1 MLNNKEIQAIGRL
14 LRSEKINLLL
24 KDLSDSDQ
32 KIITDLKI
40 NISKESSNDVRLFVD
55 GAADLNN
62 KIAGIGGVAF
72 QNDVK
77 LFEFADFIGEATN
90 NQAEYRSLIKGLE
103 LLIKNGVKGAN
114 IYMDSE
120 LVVRQINGR
129 YKVKNE
135 RMIPL
140 YNISCQL
147 LAKMT
152 YYSIA
157 HIVRDKNQEAD
168 RLSKIGM
175 SSQ

>member
-1 MLNNKEIQAIGRL
+1 MQ
-14 LRSEKINLLL
+14 SDKINLLIN
-24 KDLSDSDQ
+24 DLSDSDR
-32 KIITDLKI
+32 KIITNLKI
-40 NISKESSNDVRLFVD
+40 NISKESSNAVRLFVD

-72 QNDVK
+72 QNDRK
-77 LFEFADFIGEATN
+77 IFEFADFIGEATN

-103 LLIKNGVKGAN
+103 LLIKNGIKSAN

-140 YNISCQL
+140 YNISCEL
-147 LAKMT
+147 LARMVQ
-152 YYSIA
+152 YSVT
-157 HIVRDKNQEAD
+157 HIFRDKNQEAD
-168 RLSKIGM
+168 RLSKMGM
-175 SSQ
+175 RSK

>member
-1 MLNNKEIQAIGRL
+1 MK
-14 LRSEKINLLL
+14 S
-24 KDLSDSDQ
+24 
-32 KIITDLKI
+32 
-40 NISKESSNDVRLFVD
+40 
-55 GAADLNN
+55 
-62 KIAGIGGVAF
+62 
-72 QNDVK
+72 
-77 LFEFADFIGEATN
+77 
-90 NQAEYRSLIKGLE
+90 
-103 LLIKNGVKGAN
+103 AN

-140 YNISCQL
+140 YKISCQL
-147 LAKMT
+147 LAKMAH
-152 YYSIA
+152 YSVT